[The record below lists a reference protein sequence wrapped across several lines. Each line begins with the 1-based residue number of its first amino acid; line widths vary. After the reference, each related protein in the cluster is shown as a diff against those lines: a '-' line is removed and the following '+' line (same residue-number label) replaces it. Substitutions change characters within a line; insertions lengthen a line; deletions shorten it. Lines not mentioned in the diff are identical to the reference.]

1 MRLNRFGPTVACAFI
16 LQQYC
21 NTGDLLRYVIGD
33 TPKESTKE
41 ELKAQMRR
49 RSRGQA
55 ERPKS
60 LHRRLP
66 VEEIYSLFKDITSGL
81 AYLHSKGYI
90 HRDLKPGNCLLH
102 REGGKMVC
110 LISDFGEVQHEDA
123 VRKSSGSTGT
133 ISWCAPE
140 VLRADDTGR
149 YGEFTDKSDVFSL
162 GMILY
167 FLCFGRLPYA
177 SANVVNE
184 ELEDIDALRGEIT
197 DWKGFDEERR
207 ERPDLPPRLY
217 RLLKSLLDIGPF
229 NRPTTGELLSA
240 MKGESTLE
248 GVPRMPR
255 SPSPSGGLGGH
266 RIQNLDSP
274 VPPSTPTPGMLRPTG
289 KPRALADLS
298 NCRPPNRSQKE
309 SPTLIRP
316 GFRCAHHCQRE
327 RGPGPGRTIW
337 RYP

>member
-1 MRLNRFGPTVACAFI
+1 MQLSRFGPTVACAFI

-21 NTGDLLRYVIGD
+21 NSGDLLRYVIGD
-33 TPKESTKE
+33 IPRETTKE

-49 RSRGQA
+49 KSRGQA
-55 ERPKS
+55 ELPKS
-60 LHRRLP
+60 LHRRLS

-110 LISDFGEVQHEDA
+110 LISDFGEVQHEDT

-177 SANVVNE
+177 SANIVNE
-184 ELEDIDALRGEIT
+184 ELEDIDVLRDEIT
-197 DWKGFDEERR
+197 DWKGFDDERR

-217 RLLKSLLDIGPF
+217 RLLKSLLDVEPF
-229 NRPTTGELLSA
+229 NRPTAAELLSA
-240 MKGESTLE
+240 MKGEATLE
-248 GVPRMPR
+248 GVPRMAR
-255 SPSPSGGLGGH
+255 SPSPSGGLRGR
-266 RIQNLDSP
+266 RIRNLASP
-274 VPPSTPTPGMLRPTG
+274 FPPSIPTSGKLRQRQCPNTSQTNLTTTP
-289 KPRALADLS
+289 K
-298 NCRPPNRSQKE
+298 
-309 SPTLIRP
+309 
-316 GFRCAHHCQRE
+316 
-327 RGPGPGRTIW
+327 
-337 RYP
+337 

>member
-1 MRLNRFGPTVACAFI
+1 MSYRHVWLENMRLTRFGPTVACAFI

-21 NTGDLLRYVIGD
+21 NNGDLLRYVIGD
-33 TPKESTKE
+33 APKETTKE

-60 LHRRLP
+60 LHRWLSA
-66 VEEIYSLFKDITSGL
+66 EEIYSLFKDITSGL
-81 AYLHSKGYI
+81 AYLHSMGYI

-102 REGGKMVC
+102 QEGGKLAC

-140 VLRADDTGR
+140 VLRPDESGR
-149 YGEFTDKSDVFSL
+149 YGDFTVKSDVFSL

-167 FLCFGRLPYA
+167 FMCFGRLPYA
-177 SANVVNE
+177 SANAVNE
-184 ELEDIDALRGEIT
+184 ELEDIDSLREEIT
-197 DWKGFDEERR
+197 DWKGFNDERR

-217 RLLKSLLDIGPF
+217 RLLKSLLDLDPF
-229 NRPTTGELLSA
+229 KRPTAAELLNA
-240 MKGESTLE
+240 MKGESSLE
-248 GVPRMPR
+248 GAPRMPR
-255 SPSPSGGLGGH
+255 SPSPSTGLRGR

-274 VPPSTPTPGMLRPTG
+274 IPPSTPTPGT
-289 KPRALADLS
+289 S
-298 NCRPPNRSQKE
+298 
-309 SPTLIRP
+309 RP
-316 GFRCAHHCQRE
+316 GETVVLSCKLL
-327 RGPGPGRTIW
+327 
-337 RYP
+337 